1 MAVYGHRLLCE
12 LALASIAINE
22 EAGEQEAHEDPKD
35 VHTGAYHCGHGT
47 FLLWEPVRRHLGW
60 SVIEKWLTE
69 RHDYLSDENECEVL
83 V

>member
-1 MAVYGHRLLCE
+1 MAVYGHRLLSK

-22 EAGEQEAHEDPKD
+22 ESGEEEADEDAKD
-35 VHTGAYHCGHGT
+35 VHTSAYHGGHRPL
-47 FLLWEPVRRHLGW
+47 LLWEPVRRHLGRG
-60 SVIEKWLTE
+60 VVEKWLTE